1 MKFGILKDI
10 KSGESRVIA
19 TPAEVSEICR
29 DDHEVYVSS
38 GAGYAAGFD
47 DE

>member
-10 KSGESRVIA
+10 KSGEYRVIA
-19 TPAEVSEICR
+19 TPTEVGILVGDGNEVLIC
-29 DDHEVYVSS
+29 S
-38 GAGYAAGFD
+38 GAGFKAGFD